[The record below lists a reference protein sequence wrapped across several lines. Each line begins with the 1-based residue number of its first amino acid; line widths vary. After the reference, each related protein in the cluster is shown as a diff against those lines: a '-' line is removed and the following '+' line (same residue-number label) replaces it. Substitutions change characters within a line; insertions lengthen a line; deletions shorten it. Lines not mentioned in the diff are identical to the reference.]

1 MSLAGL
7 IQPRSATPRRDLL
20 LLGGAAFL
28 VVAFYLGVPARD
40 RFNIDHAAGPMIQ
53 RGIIV
58 HGPTIE
64 GHDIRID
71 IRDPVLDADGI
82 AGMMCRDLNVSSSYR
97 VHVWHGGAEVAHC
110 DVN

>member
-1 MSLAGL
+1 M
-7 IQPRSATPRRDLL
+7 
-20 LLGGAAFL
+20 
-28 VVAFYLGVPARD
+28 
-40 RFNIDHAAGPMIQ
+40 
-53 RGIIV
+53 
-58 HGPTIE
+58 HGPAVE

-82 AGMMCRDLNVSSSYR
+82 ARMMCRDLNVSSSYR